1 MKVKLLLYTRFER
14 FWHWFQAFLIIFL
27 LVTGFEVHGSCKVFG
42 YAAACRWHN
51 FAGITLLILTAFAIF
66 WHLTTGQWRHYWPSS
81 EKLKEIIIHYLV
93 GIIRGE
99 SHPFHK
105 SAERKLNSLQ
115 ALSYLLLKVVLMPL
129 QLGSGLLYYY
139 YNDWLNWGWAARLD
153 GVAFLHTAMAFAVLL
168 FLAVHIY
175 MSTTGGTMFSYTWS
189 MITGWE
195 EVDNGMMNEEK
206 SPIR

>member
-1 MKVKLLLYTRFER
+1 MKVKLNLYTRFER

-27 LVTGFEVHGSCKVFG
+27 LVTGFEVHGSCKIFG
-42 YAAACRWHN
+42 YANACSWHN
-51 FAGITLLILTAFAIF
+51 LAGMTLLVLTAFAIF
-66 WHLTTGQWRHYWPSS
+66 WHLTTGQWRHYRPSF
-81 EKLKEIIIHYLV
+81 ENIQKIIAYYLV
-93 GIIRGE
+93 GIMRGE
-99 SHPFHK
+99 HHPFHK
-105 SAERKLNSLQ
+105 SEERKLNPLQ
-115 ALSYLLLKVVLMPL
+115 ALSYLFLKVVLMPL

-175 MSTTGGTMFSYTWS
+175 MSTTGGTMFSYTKS

-195 EVDNGMMNEEK
+195 EVDNGIMNEEK
-206 SPIR
+206 TSIR